1 MKSKKKGW
9 LKMSIGRRE
18 FLKGASVMAFSSVS
32 SGCIADCLMP
42 KAPDLRFGA
51 ISDVHLKIPGDEKE
65 LIKAF
70 TYFNSMRVDAVM
82 ISGDIADMGLISEL
96 RRLAEAWE
104 KVFPGNKGADGRH
117 VEKLFIYGNHDFWG
131 SYNLIKNK
139 DPRAEKDA
147 ISYTE
152 SRPAEVWE
160 EIFKEPYSDFWIKD
174 VKGYTFIG
182 GHWTKSDQFDGL
194 ADFLKLHKD
203 RIDPSKPFFY
213 TQHSHP
219 KDTCMGPWAWGRD
232 NGASTE
238 ALSKYPNAVA
248 ISGHSHYSLTD
259 ERSVW
264 QGAFTS
270 INASSLR
277 YISTLYALRENAQI
291 NTHGFCGDK
300 RKRLTERI
308 RAYDSAH
315 GMLISV
321 YGNELVIERRDFYN
335 DEKLAQN
342 WVITVPPEKD
352 QSFEARAKRS
362 KPPQF
367 AADAQVKIERLGKDK
382 IQIEFPS
389 ACSVG
394 SRRAFEYEI
403 TATLVEDDVDLVQL
417 QRRIIAKNFH
427 KKEKTLTKDSP
438 CVISLSEIPI
448 KGNMVFSV
456 RPVDCFG
463 NKGSPIFSRIKL
475 DS

>member
-1 MKSKKKGW
+1 
-9 LKMSIGRRE
+9 MSIGRRE
-18 FLKGASVMAFSSVS
+18 FLKGASVMAVS
-32 SGCIADCLMP
+32 GISGGCFADRLMP

-51 ISDVHLKIPGDEKE
+51 ISDVHLRTPGDEKE

-70 TYFNSMRVDAVM
+70 TYFKSMRADAVM
-82 ISGDIADMGLISEL
+82 ISGDIADTGLISEL
-96 RRLAEAWE
+96 RRLGEAWE

-131 SYNLIKNK
+131 AYNLIKNK
-139 DPRAEKDA
+139 DPRAQKDA

-152 SRPAEVWE
+152 TRPAEVWE

-182 GHWTKSDQFDGL
+182 GHWTKSDQFSGL

-203 RIDPSKPFFY
+203 RIDPKKPFFY

-277 YISTLYALRENAQI
+277 YISTEYALRENGQG
-291 NTHGFCGDK
+291 NSHGFCGEK

-308 RAYDSAH
+308 KANDSAH

-321 YGNELVIERRDFYN
+321 YGNELVIERKDFYN
-335 DEKLAQN
+335 NEDLGQN
-342 WVITVPPEKD
+342 WVIAVPPEKN
-352 QSFEARAKRS
+352 QSFEDRAKRN

-367 AADAQVKIERLGKDK
+367 SAGAEIEIVKLDEDK
-382 IQIEFPS
+382 IRIEFPS
-389 ACSVG
+389 ARSVD
-394 SRRAFEYEI
+394 SRRVFEYEI
-403 TATLVEDDVDLVQL
+403 TSTLVEDGVDLVQL
-417 QRRIIAKNFH
+417 QRRVIAKNFH
-427 KKEKTLTKDSP
+427 KKEKPLAKDAS
-438 CVISLSEIPI
+438 CIISLGEIPV

-463 NKGSPIFSRIKL
+463 VKGSPIFKRIKL

>member
-1 MKSKKKGW
+1 
-9 LKMSIGRRE
+9 MSIGRRE
-18 FLKGASVMAFSSVS
+18 FLKGASVMAVS
-32 SGCIADCLMP
+32 GISGGCFADRLMP

-51 ISDVHLKIPGDEKE
+51 ISDVHLRTPGDEKE

-70 TYFNSMRVDAVM
+70 TYFKSMRADAVM
-82 ISGDIADMGLISEL
+82 ISGDIADTGLISEL
-96 RRLAEAWE
+96 RRLGEAWE

-131 SYNLIKNK
+131 AYNLIKNK
-139 DPRAEKDA
+139 DPRAQKDA

-152 SRPAEVWE
+152 TRPAEVWE

-182 GHWTKSDQFDGL
+182 GHWTKSDQFSGL

-203 RIDPSKPFFY
+203 RINPSKPFFY

-277 YISTLYALRENAQI
+277 YISTEYALRENGQG
-291 NTHGFCGDK
+291 NSHGFCGEK

-308 RAYDSAH
+308 KANDSAH

-321 YGNELVIERRDFYN
+321 YGNELVIERKDFYN
-335 DEKLAQN
+335 NEDLGQN
-342 WVITVPPEKD
+342 WVIAVPPEKD
-352 QSFEARAKRS
+352 QSFEDRAKRN

-367 AADAQVKIERLGKDK
+367 SAGAEIEIVKLDEDK
-382 IQIEFPS
+382 IRIEFPS
-389 ACSVG
+389 ARSVN
-394 SRRAFEYEI
+394 SRRVFEYEI
-403 TATLVEDDVDLVQL
+403 TSTLVEDGVALVQL
-417 QRRIIAKNFH
+417 QCRVIAKNFH
-427 KKEKTLTKDSP
+427 KKEKPLAKDAS
-438 CVISLSEIPI
+438 CVISLGEIPV

-456 RPVDCFG
+456 RPIDCFG
-463 NKGSPIFSRIKL
+463 VKGSPIFKRIKL

>member
-1 MKSKKKGW
+1 
-9 LKMSIGRRE
+9 
-18 FLKGASVMAFSSVS
+18 MAVS
-32 SGCIADCLMP
+32 GISGGCFADRLMP

-51 ISDVHLKIPGDEKE
+51 ISDVHLRTPGDEKE

-70 TYFNSMRVDAVM
+70 TYFKSMRADAVM
-82 ISGDIADMGLISEL
+82 ISGDIADTGLISEL
-96 RRLAEAWE
+96 RRLGEAWE

-131 SYNLIKNK
+131 AYNLIKNK
-139 DPRAEKDA
+139 DPRAQKDA

-152 SRPAEVWE
+152 TRPAEVWE

-182 GHWTKSDQFDGL
+182 GHWTKSDQFSGL

-203 RIDPSKPFFY
+203 RIDPKKPFFY

-277 YISTLYALRENAQI
+277 YISTEYALRENGQG
-291 NTHGFCGDK
+291 NSHGFCGEK

-308 RAYDSAH
+308 KANDSAH

-321 YGNELVIERRDFYN
+321 YGNELVIERKDFYN
-335 DEKLAQN
+335 NEDLGQN
-342 WVITVPPEKD
+342 WIIAVPPEKD
-352 QSFEARAKRS
+352 QSFEDRAKRN

-367 AADAQVKIERLGKDK
+367 SAGAEIEIVKLDEDK
-382 IQIEFPS
+382 IRIEFPS
-389 ACSVG
+389 ARSVD
-394 SRRAFEYEI
+394 SRRVFEYEI
-403 TATLVEDDVDLVQL
+403 TSTLVEDGVDLVQL
-417 QRRIIAKNFH
+417 QRRVIAKNFH
-427 KKEKTLTKDSP
+427 KKEKPLAKDAS
-438 CVISLSEIPI
+438 CIISLGEIPV

-463 NKGSPIFSRIKL
+463 VKGSPIFKRIKL

>member
-1 MKSKKKGW
+1 
-9 LKMSIGRRE
+9 
-18 FLKGASVMAFSSVS
+18 MAVS
-32 SGCIADCLMP
+32 GISGGCFADRLMP

-51 ISDVHLKIPGDEKE
+51 ISDVHLRTPGDEKE

-70 TYFNSMRVDAVM
+70 TYFKSMRADAVM
-82 ISGDIADMGLISEL
+82 ISGDIADTGLISEL
-96 RRLAEAWE
+96 RRLGEAWE

-131 SYNLIKNK
+131 AYNLIKNK
-139 DPRAEKDA
+139 DPRAQKDA

-152 SRPAEVWE
+152 TRPAEVWE

-182 GHWTKSDQFDGL
+182 GHWTKSDQFSGL

-203 RIDPSKPFFY
+203 RIDPKKPFFY

-277 YISTLYALRENAQI
+277 YISTEYALRENGQG
-291 NTHGFCGDK
+291 NSHGFCGEK

-308 RAYDSAH
+308 KANDSAH

-321 YGNELVIERRDFYN
+321 YGNELVIERKDFYN
-335 DEKLAQN
+335 NEDLGQN
-342 WVITVPPEKD
+342 WVIAVPPEKN
-352 QSFEARAKRS
+352 QSFEDRAKRN

-367 AADAQVKIERLGKDK
+367 SAGAEIEIVKLDEDK
-382 IQIEFPS
+382 IRIEFPS
-389 ACSVG
+389 ARSVD
-394 SRRAFEYEI
+394 SRRVFEYEI
-403 TATLVEDDVDLVQL
+403 TSTLVEDGVDLVQL
-417 QRRIIAKNFH
+417 QRRVIAKNFH
-427 KKEKTLTKDSP
+427 KKEKPLAKEAS
-438 CVISLSEIPI
+438 CIISLGEIPV

-463 NKGSPIFSRIKL
+463 VKGSPIFKRIKL

>member
-1 MKSKKKGW
+1 
-9 LKMSIGRRE
+9 MSIGRRE
-18 FLKGASVMAFSSVS
+18 FLKGASVMAVS
-32 SGCIADCLMP
+32 GISGGCFADRLMP

-51 ISDVHLKIPGDEKE
+51 ISDVHLRTPGDEKE

-70 TYFNSMRVDAVM
+70 TYFKSMRADAVM
-82 ISGDIADMGLISEL
+82 ISGDIADTGLISEL
-96 RRLAEAWE
+96 RRLGEAWE

-131 SYNLIKNK
+131 AYNLIKNK
-139 DPRAEKDA
+139 DPRAQKDA

-152 SRPAEVWE
+152 TRPAEVWE

-182 GHWTKSDQFDGL
+182 GHWTKSDQFSGL

-203 RIDPSKPFFY
+203 RIDPKKPFFY

-277 YISTLYALRENAQI
+277 YISTEYALRENGQG
-291 NTHGFCGDK
+291 NSHGFCGEK

-308 RAYDSAH
+308 KANDSAH

-321 YGNELVIERRDFYN
+321 YGNELVIERKDFYN
-335 DEKLAQN
+335 NEDLGQN
-342 WVITVPPEKD
+342 WIIAVPPEKD
-352 QSFEARAKRS
+352 QSFEDRAKRN

-367 AADAQVKIERLGKDK
+367 SAGAEIEIVKLDEDK
-382 IQIEFPS
+382 IRIEFPS
-389 ACSVG
+389 ARSVD
-394 SRRAFEYEI
+394 SRRVFEYEI
-403 TATLVEDDVDLVQL
+403 TSTLVEDGVDLVQL
-417 QRRIIAKNFH
+417 QRRVIAKNFH
-427 KKEKTLTKDSP
+427 KKEKPLAKDAS
-438 CVISLSEIPI
+438 CIISLGEIPV

-463 NKGSPIFSRIKL
+463 VKGSPIFKRIKL

>member
-1 MKSKKKGW
+1 
-9 LKMSIGRRE
+9 MSIGRRE
-18 FLKGASVMAFSSVS
+18 FLKGASVMAVS
-32 SGCIADCLMP
+32 GISGGCFADQLMP

-51 ISDVHLKIPGDEKE
+51 ISDVHLRTPGDEKE

-70 TYFNSMRVDAVM
+70 TYFKSMRADAVM
-82 ISGDIADMGLISEL
+82 ISGDIADTGLISEL
-96 RRLAEAWE
+96 RRLGEAWE

-131 SYNLIKNK
+131 AYNLIKNK
-139 DPRAEKDA
+139 DPRAQKDA

-152 SRPAEVWE
+152 TRPAEVWE

-182 GHWTKSDQFDGL
+182 GHWTKSDQFSGL

-203 RIDPSKPFFY
+203 RINPSKPFFY

-277 YISTLYALRENAQI
+277 YISTEYALRENGQG
-291 NTHGFCGDK
+291 NSHGFCGEK

-308 RAYDSAH
+308 KANDSAH

-321 YGNELVIERRDFYN
+321 YGNELVIERKDFYN
-335 DEKLAQN
+335 NEDLGQN
-342 WVITVPPEKD
+342 WVIAVPPEKD
-352 QSFEARAKRS
+352 QLFEDRAKRN

-367 AADAQVKIERLGKDK
+367 SAGAEIEIVKLDEDK
-382 IQIEFPS
+382 IRIEFPS
-389 ACSVG
+389 ARSVD
-394 SRRAFEYEI
+394 SRRVFEYEI
-403 TATLVEDDVDLVQL
+403 TSTLVEDGVDLVQL
-417 QRRIIAKNFH
+417 QRRVIAKNFH
-427 KKEKTLTKDSP
+427 KKEKPLAKDAS
-438 CVISLSEIPI
+438 CVISLGEIPV

-463 NKGSPIFSRIKL
+463 VKGSPIFKRIKL